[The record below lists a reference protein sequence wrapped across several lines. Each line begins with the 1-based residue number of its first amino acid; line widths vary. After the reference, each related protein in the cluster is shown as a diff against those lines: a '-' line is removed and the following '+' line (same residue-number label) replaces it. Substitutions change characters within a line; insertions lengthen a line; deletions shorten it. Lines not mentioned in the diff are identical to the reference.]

1 MTETKM
7 YQHIFTIILFNMAW
21 QHLFTA
27 ILLTTC
33 ILIVNAQYPVPI
45 PPGGR
50 MSVHGWLILP
60 WDTNITD
67 GPVQA
72 WFSHHV
78 PEFWTDSP
86 HNFQII
92 LNGLL
97 TPLACFNTEPT
108 PQPIPIPYPPRDNLV
123 EYEYTITPPPEFSLN
138 DLLLGTLTE
147 LKGVVY
153 NGSFDTSYERIPLA
167 LATLTVRELTTA
179 VYLNESKLIPNYPEL
194 RYLSY
199 PRDMSPSADTKPFQH
214 VYLAH
219 EIHSV
224 PDFDHIVHA
233 SIDTTRCHCETGL
246 PSLCTTEQI
255 LKDIRTP
262 GVEWAF
268 PSLINNLQNRLQ
280 PPMVIRG
287 RITSGPVLCPI
298 TILES
303 IHCMIGPGFDKNC

>member
-1 MTETKM
+1 MKM
-7 YQHIFTIILFNMAW
+7 FFN
-21 QHLFTA
+21 
-27 ILLTTC
+27 
-33 ILIVNAQYPVPI
+33 ILIFVLSAYIVNGQYPVPI

-60 WDTNITD
+60 WETNVTN
-67 GPVQA
+67 GPIQG

-92 LNGLL
+92 VNGLL
-97 TPLACFNTEPT
+97 SPISCFNTETKPE
-108 PQPIPIPYPPRDNLV
+108 PIPIPLPPRDGLIQN
-123 EYEYTITPPPEFSLN
+123 EYTITPPPEFSLN
-138 DLLLGTLTE
+138 DLLAGNLTE

-153 NGSFDTSYERIPLA
+153 NGSFDTPYERIPLA

-179 VYLNESKLIPNYPEL
+179 VYLNESTAISNYPDL

-199 PRDMSPSADTKPFQH
+199 PRDMSPSSLTKPFQH
-214 VYLAH
+214 LYFAH

-224 PDFDHIVHA
+224 PDFDHIVQGLV
-233 SIDTTRCHCETGL
+233 DTSQCHCDLDSTE
-246 PSLCTTEQI
+246 LCDTERI
-255 LKDIRTP
+255 LRDIRTP
-262 GVEWAF
+262 ASEWSFA
-268 PSLINNLQNRLQ
+268 PLTNDLKNRLL
-280 PPMVIRG
+280 PPLVIRG
-287 RITSGPVLCPI
+287 RITNGPVLCPV

>member
-1 MTETKM
+1 MTLKS
-7 YQHIFTIILFNMAW
+7 
-21 QHLFTA
+21 
-27 ILLTTC
+27 
-33 ILIVNAQYPVPI
+33 ILIQLSILVIALRINAQYPVPI

-60 WDTNITD
+60 WDTNTTS
-67 GPVQA
+67 GPIQA

-97 TPLACFNTEPT
+97 TPLSCFNTEPV
-108 PQPIPIPYPPRDNLV
+108 PQPIPIPYPPQDSLLQ
-123 EYEYTITPPPEFSLN
+123 YEYTITPPPEFSLN

-147 LKGVVY
+147 LKGSVY

-167 LATLTVRELTTA
+167 LGTLTVRELTTA
-179 VYLNESKLIPNYPEL
+179 VYLNESTSIPSYPEL

-199 PRDMSPSADTKPFQH
+199 PRDMSASGSTKRIQH
-214 VYLAH
+214 LYFAH

-224 PDFDHIVHA
+224 PDFDHIFHA
-233 SIDTTRCHCETGL
+233 TLDTSQCQCEKSFCDINEMLG
-246 PSLCTTEQI
+246 Q
-255 LKDIRTP
+255 IRTP

-268 PSLINNLQNRLQ
+268 PTLTNDLKNRLL
-280 PPMVIRG
+280 PPTVIKG
-287 RITSGPVLCPI
+287 RITNGPVLCPVSV
-298 TILES
+298 LES
-303 IHCMIGPGFDKNC
+303 IHCMVGPGFDKRC

>member
-1 MTETKM
+1 MILQNLLIQTVSTIS
-7 YQHIFTIILFNMAW
+7 IFV
-21 QHLFTA
+21 
-27 ILLTTC
+27 
-33 ILIVNAQYPVPI
+33 LINAQYPVPT

-50 MSVHGWLILP
+50 MAVHGWLILP
-60 WDTNITD
+60 WDTNVTD
-67 GPVQA
+67 GPIQA

-97 TPLACFNTEPT
+97 TPISCFNTEST
-108 PQPIPIPYPPRDNLV
+108 AQPIPIPYPPRDNLLH
-123 EYEYTITPPPEFSLN
+123 YEYTITPPPEFSLN

-153 NGSFDTSYERIPLA
+153 NGSFDTSYQRIPLA
-167 LATLTVRELTTA
+167 LGTLTVRELTTA
-179 VYLNESKLIPNYPEL
+179 VYLNESKLIPSYPEL

-199 PRDMSPSADTKPFQH
+199 PRDMSPTADTKPFQH

-224 PDFDHIVHA
+224 PDFDHVVHA
-233 SIDTTRCHCETGL
+233 SIDTTRCHCETKF
-246 PSLCTTEQI
+246 PSLCNSQN
-255 LKDIRTP
+255 LLQAIRTP
-262 GVEWAF
+262 GIEWAF
-268 PSLINNLQNRLQ
+268 PTLTNDLNSRLK
-280 PPMVIRG
+280 PLMVIRG

-303 IHCMIGPGFDKNC
+303 IHCMVGPDFDTKC

>member
-1 MTETKM
+1 MSFFSKKM
-7 YQHIFTIILFNMAW
+7 FLKGFIF
-21 QHLFTA
+21 
-27 ILLTTC
+27 LTF
-33 ILIVNAQYPVPI
+33 ILIINAQYPVPL

-60 WDTNITD
+60 WDTNGTNSSIQ
-67 GPVQA
+67 G

-97 TPLACFNTEPT
+97 TPLSCFNTEPT
-108 PQPIPIPYPPRDNLV
+108 PEPIPIPYPPHDTLLQN
-123 EYEYTITPPPEFSLN
+123 EFTFTPPPEFSLN
-138 DLLLGTLTE
+138 DLLLKTLTE
-147 LKGVVY
+147 LKGVIY

-167 LATLTVRELTTA
+167 LGTLTVRELTTA
-179 VYLNESKLIPNYPEL
+179 VYLNESKSIPSYPDL

-199 PRDMSPSADTKPFQH
+199 PRDMSASADTKPFQQMYF
-214 VYLAH
+214 VH

-233 SIDTTRCHCETGL
+233 RIDTTACHCENE
-246 PSLCTTEQI
+246 PSSLCDNQKLTQVV
-255 LKDIRTP
+255 RTP
-262 GVEWAF
+262 GIEWSF
-268 PSLINNLQNRLQ
+268 PTLTNDLKNRLL
-280 PPMVIRG
+280 PPTVISG

-298 TILES
+298 TILET
-303 IHCMIGPGFDKNC
+303 IHCAIGPGFDEKC